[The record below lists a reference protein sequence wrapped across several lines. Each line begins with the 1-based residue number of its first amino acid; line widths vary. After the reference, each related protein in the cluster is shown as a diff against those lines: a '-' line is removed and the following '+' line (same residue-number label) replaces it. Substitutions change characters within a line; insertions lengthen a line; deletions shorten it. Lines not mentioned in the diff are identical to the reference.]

1 MDWHFIRQAG
11 IRRKL
16 IVFVGGSIAAFLII
30 FGVFAVNRVADVIRE
45 RTLAEAENVVQVN
58 ALEMKRFLVSHAQ
71 ITKTMLESPWM
82 IDWFASR
89 QSHDQPFLNDPSYRN
104 VIGFF
109 DNIVASNETV
119 LAAFFG
125 VDRSNEYFANRQE
138 TMPQGRFERE
148 GYVVQQRPWWIK
160 SMAADRLFVASPT
173 VDLASGNVAVTIQST
188 VYRDGRL
195 IGIGGIDILLNTIRD
210 VVKEMK
216 FHSQGGAFLVDRE
229 GVIITFS
236 ELELEQGAKLSDLDS
251 EELGRRGFAALEIG
265 GTDSTGRLQK
275 VEWNNKSW
283 VVLHAPISAD
293 SPYVD
298 WTLGLLIPE
307 DLMEGPVRNAR
318 LWASAAILFIL
329 LAVCGITLTTTR
341 IIVTKPIQQLAE
353 RFDDIARGRGDLTRR
368 VAIASTDEVGQLG
381 SAFNA
386 FVESIQ
392 HDMRSIGGEATALAE
407 SSERLLG
414 LSQQIAA
421 ASEGTASQASM
432 VSTAA
437 EEVSV
442 NAQSMATATE
452 ELNANTR
459 EIAVNASQA
468 ARVATEAVDAAEQTA
483 ATFTQLGET
492 GARIGNVVRVI
503 YNIAEQTNLLAL
515 NATIEAARA
524 GEAGKGFA
532 VVADEVKKLANQTA
546 EATEEIS
553 ATAATIEEHTAHAGE
568 AMSSITETI
577 QSIHDIQTTIASA
590 VEQQTATTSEI
601 AHSVGEAAT
610 GAGEIAERIAE
621 IAAAVQ
627 QTTEASAAS
636 REAADRLSTM
646 AAELRSII
654 GKFTY
659 WVGYASGF
667 SNAEASW

>member
-1 MDWHFIRQAG
+1 MDWQFIKKAG

-16 IVFVGGSIAAFLII
+16 IIYVGGSIAVFMVL
-30 FGVFAVNRVADVIRE
+30 FGAFAVSRVAGVIRE
-45 RTLAEAENVVQVN
+45 RTLAEAENVVQAN
-58 ALEMKRFLVSHAQ
+58 ALEMKSFLVSHGQ
-71 ITKTMLESPWM
+71 ISKTMLENPWM
-82 IDWFASR
+82 LDWFADR
-89 QSHDQPFLNDPSYRN
+89 RSHDQPFLSDPEYDN
-104 VIGFF
+104 VIGYF
-109 DNIVASNETV
+109 DNIVGETDTV

-125 VDRSNEYFANRQE
+125 VDQSNEYFCNRQE
-138 TMPQGRFERE
+138 EMPQGRLELE
-148 GYVVQQRPWWIK
+148 NYDIHQRPWWINSLAK
-160 SMAADRLFVASPT
+160 NQLYVASPT
-173 VDLASGNVAVTIQST
+173 TDLAAGTVAVTIQSV
-188 VYRDGRL
+188 VYHNGRL
-195 IGIGGIDILLNTIRD
+195 IGVGGIDILINTIRD
-210 VVKEMK
+210 IVKEMRY
-216 FHSQGGAFLVDRE
+216 HREGSAFLVDQD
-229 GVIITFS
+229 GVVIAF
-236 ELELEQGAKLSDLDS
+236 SDLEMPEGAVLAD
-251 EELGRRGFAALEIG
+251 LDAPDMGGRGFADLDLLNPLGSGEMQ
-265 GTDSTGRLQK
+265 R
-275 VEWNNKSW
+275 VEWNNETFFM
-283 VVLHAPISAD
+283 LHAPIQAS
-293 SPYVD
+293 SPQLD
-298 WTLGLLIPE
+298 WRLGLLVPE
-307 DLMEGPVRNAR
+307 DLMEGPVRSAR
-318 LWASAAILFIL
+318 MWASMAILFIL
-329 LAVCGITLTTTR
+329 IAVCAITLTATR
-341 IIVTKPIQQLAE
+341 VIVTKPIQQLAD
-353 RFDDIARGRGDLTRR
+353 RFEDIARGRGDLTRR
-368 VAIASTDEVGQLG
+368 VAISSADEIGQLG
-381 SAFNA
+381 SAFND

-392 HDMRSIGGEATALAE
+392 NDMRAIGGEASALAE
-407 SSERLLG
+407 SSGNLLG
-414 LSQQIAA
+414 LSQQIAS
-421 ASEGTASQASM
+421 ASEGTAGQASM

-468 ARVATEAVDAAEQTA
+468 ARVATEAVDAAEETA
-483 ATFTQLGET
+483 ATFTKLGET

-627 QTTEASAAS
+627 QTTEASASS

-646 AAELRSII
+646 AAELRAII

-659 WVGYASGF
+659 
-667 SNAEASW
+667 